1 MATGVEDVK
10 EDDRGVEW
18 RLWTVEVVQ
27 SCDVMP
33 TLHTPRPVSVSSNL
47 PPEQQPPSHFILD
60 HHVQKNNIVLCVDS
74 IWFRNAM
81 RLSLHLQL
89 CVGDTLKRHG

>member
-1 MATGVEDVK
+1 MET
-10 EDDRGVEW
+10 
-18 RLWTVEVVQ
+18 LEVVH

-33 TLHTPRPVSVSSNL
+33 TLHTPQPVSVSSNL
-47 PPEQQPPSHFILD
+47 LPEQQPPSHFILD
-60 HHVQKNNIVLCVDS
+60 RVQKDNIVLCVDS